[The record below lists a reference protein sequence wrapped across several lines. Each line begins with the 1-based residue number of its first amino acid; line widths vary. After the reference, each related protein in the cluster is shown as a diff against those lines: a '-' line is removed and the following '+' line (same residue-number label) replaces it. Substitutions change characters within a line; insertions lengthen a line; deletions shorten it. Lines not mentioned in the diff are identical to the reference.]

1 MYQMY
6 AYAKK
11 YEAEKVIV
19 IYPMNPEMERYE
31 GSISFRSED
40 NVDVNVFLI
49 DLINIEDSI
58 KKLYDQLWKIK
69 IALLSHLFRGAL
81 QLAGVRK
88 KTRGCAN
95 FR

>member
-1 MYQMY
+1 MDTKWKILIDNERRNYGVSQADMYQMY

-58 KKLYDQLWKIK
+58 KKLYDQL
-69 IALLSHLFRGAL
+69 
-81 QLAGVRK
+81 
-88 KTRGCAN
+88 
-95 FR
+95 